1 MASVGRLRGLVT
13 GNMPVHRAMS
23 PRSRMAPQLLEDLVI
38 MKNQDADLGKL
49 EDGDLLVGRPHGPRD
64 DEDVIEIG
72 DEDLI
77 DEEDL
82 LADEG
87 DLDFEPENDY

>member
-1 MASVGRLRGLVT
+1 MA
-13 GNMPVHRAMS
+13 A
-23 PRSRMAPQLLEDLVI
+23 
-38 MKNQDADLGKL
+38 
-49 EDGDLLVGRPHGPRD
+49 D

-82 LADEG
+82 LADKG